1 MAKIGFVGLG
11 QMGNAMA
18 RNLMKA
24 GHDLHVFDIS
34 QSAVDAMVDVG
45 ATAAKTAK
53 DAAIGSD
60 VVFSI
65 LPVGAIVEQAV
76 LGADG
81 IAMGL
86 SKDAIFVD
94 MSTILP
100 DETRAIGARLASMG
114 LTMVEAP
121 VGRTSDHAIAG
132 TVTFMVGGDAADI
145 ERITPYLN
153 AMGEAITH
161 CGPLG
166 AGGIVKLVNNYISSV
181 SNLVTAEGMALGLAA
196 GVDQDVLVDVIS
208 KTPAGRGHIGT
219 SWPARALVDDP
230 SPTFQLDLA
239 RKDIG
244 LALSAAAAVKVPMAT
259 GSVAREIYS
268 IASAAGRGGDDWTT
282 GIYRTV
288 KSLAAI

>member
-76 LGADG
+76 FGADG

-100 DETRAIGARLASMG
+100 VETRAIGGRLAGMG

>member
-76 LGADG
+76 FGADG

-100 DETRAIGARLASMG
+100 DETRAIGGRLAGMG

>member
-76 LGADG
+76 FGADG

-100 DETRAIGARLASMG
+100 DETRAIGGRLAGMG

-244 LALSAAAAVKVPMAT
+244 LALYAAAAVKVPMAT

>member
-1 MAKIGFVGLG
+1 
-11 QMGNAMA
+11 MGNAMA

-76 LGADG
+76 FGADG

-100 DETRAIGARLASMG
+100 DETRAIGGRLAGMG

>member
-76 LGADG
+76 FGADG

-100 DETRAIGARLASMG
+100 DETRAIGGRLAGMG

-219 SWPARALVDDP
+219 SWPARALVDDT